1 MRNEEIRAAHVGE
14 FQPRTGPVVLA
25 AHDPEWPRMFER
37 EAARIASILSGRAVR
52 LEHVGSTSVVGLA
65 AKPVL
70 DILLVVANAADEAGY
85 VPALEAHGY
94 VLRIR
99 EPAWHE
105 HRMLKGP
112 EADIN
117 LHVFSSGCPEID
129 RMLLFRNWL
138 RVNDQDRRRYELT
151 KRRLAQR
158 DWPDVQHYADAKSAV
173 VEEIIARA
181 TRSTDP

>member
-1 MRNEEIRAAHVGE
+1 
-14 FQPRTGPVVLA
+14 VLTEY
-25 AHDPEWPRMFER
+25 DSEWPRLFR
-37 EAARIASILSGRAVR
+37 LEAARIASILSGRFVR
-52 LEHVGSTSVVGLA
+52 VEHVGSTSVPGLA
-65 AKPVL
+65 AKPII
-70 DILLVVANAADEAGY
+70 DILLMVANAADEAGY
-85 VPALEAHGY
+85 VPTLEAHGY

-112 EADIN
+112 HADIN
-117 LHVFSSGCPEID
+117 LHVFSSGCPEVD

-138 RVNDQDRRRYELT
+138 RANEPDRRRYELT

-158 DWPDVQHYADAKSAV
+158 DWPDVQHYADAKSSV

-181 TRSTDP
+181 SRSLSNP

>member
-1 MRNEEIRAAHVGE
+1 M
-14 FQPRTGPVVLA
+14 P
-25 AHDPEWPRMFER
+25 
-37 EAARIASILSGRAVR
+37 
-52 LEHVGSTSVVGLA
+52 GLA
-65 AKPVL
+65 AKPIIDV
-70 DILLVVANAADEAGY
+70 LLVVANAADEAGY

-112 EADIN
+112 DADIN

-138 RVNDQDRRRYELT
+138 RAHESDRRGYELT

-158 DWPDVQHYADAKSAV
+158 EWPDVQHYADAKSAV
-173 VEEIIARA
+173 VEAIIARA
-181 TRSTDP
+181 TRSPDP

>member
-1 MRNEEIRAAHVGE
+1 
-14 FQPRTGPVVLA
+14 VLA
-25 AHDPEWPRMFER
+25 EYDREWPRLFR
-37 EAARIASILSGRAVR
+37 LEAARIASILSGRSVR
-52 LEHVGSTSVVGLA
+52 VEHVGSTSVPGLA
-65 AKPVL
+65 AKPIIDV
-70 DILLVVANAADEAGY
+70 LLVVANAADEAGY

-112 EADIN
+112 DADIN

-138 RVNDQDRRRYELT
+138 RAHESDRRGYELT

-158 DWPDVQHYADAKSAV
+158 EWPDVQHYADAKSAV
-173 VEEIIARA
+173 VEAIIARA
-181 TRSTDP
+181 TRSPDP

>member
-1 MRNEEIRAAHVGE
+1 VAPAIPARGGTNRIHPFGSFGSRRA
-14 FQPRTGPVVLA
+14 R
-25 AHDPEWPRMFER
+25 
-37 EAARIASILSGRAVR
+37 RINLG
-52 LEHVGSTSVVGLA
+52 GLA
-65 AKPVL
+65 AKPIIDV
-70 DILLVVANAADEAGY
+70 LLVVANAADEAGY

-112 EADIN
+112 DADIN

-138 RVNDQDRRRYELT
+138 RAHESDRRGYELT

-158 DWPDVQHYADAKSAV
+158 EWPDVQHYADAKSAV
-173 VEEIIARA
+173 VEAIIARA
-181 TRSTDP
+181 TRSPDP

>member
-1 MRNEEIRAAHVGE
+1 MLTEYA
-14 FQPRTGPVVLA
+14 
-25 AHDPEWPRMFER
+25 PEWPRLFR
-37 EAARIASILSGRAVR
+37 LEAGRIAAILSGRFVR
-52 LEHVGSTSVVGLA
+52 VEHVGSTSVPGLA
-65 AKPVL
+65 AKPII
-70 DILLVVANAADEAGY
+70 DILLVVANAADETGY
-85 VPALEAHGY
+85 VPALAAHGY

-112 EADIN
+112 DADIN
-117 LHVFSSGCPEID
+117 LHVFSSDCPEID
-129 RMLLFRNWL
+129 RMLRFRNRL
-138 RVNDQDRRRYELT
+138 RANEPDRRRYELT

-158 DWPDVQHYADAKSAV
+158 EWPDVQHYADAKSEV